1 MRSWESNKNPPVLP
15 LLRLVSVG
23 SFWGCAS
30 RVSRSLRSTYSVTS
44 LARALAIKPA
54 MTNPKHAPNEIMP
67 SDKMM
72 LLNMTLAPHC
82 DRGEPLL
89 EALKPQVFAR

>member
-54 MTNPKHAPNEIMP
+54 MTNPKHAPNESMP

-72 LLNMTLAPHC
+72 LLNMTPAPHC

-89 EALKPQVFAR
+89 EALKR

>member
-1 MRSWESNKNPPVLP
+1 
-15 LLRLVSVG
+15 
-23 SFWGCAS
+23 
-30 RVSRSLRSTYSVTS
+30 
-44 LARALAIKPA
+44 

-89 EALKPQVFAR
+89 EALKPQVFAHDNGCVGYHNLAENSEIEKSKTRYVFPRTILRGGHPIPALIGFRP